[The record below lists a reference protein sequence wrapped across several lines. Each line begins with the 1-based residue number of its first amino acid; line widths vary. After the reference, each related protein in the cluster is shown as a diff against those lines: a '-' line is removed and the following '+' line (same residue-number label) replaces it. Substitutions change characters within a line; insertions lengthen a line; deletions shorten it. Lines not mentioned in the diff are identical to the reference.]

1 MLLCN
6 TFKTSLELQL
16 SILAVDYVHVM
27 WVKTII
33 CLNRTG
39 RNSKILHRKSTR
51 IITSNPF
58 LWRTTCSRWI
68 CGRAKNSHGSCW
80 WVRQIWQWSKG
91 QTISAKFPSDCLGRI
106 LESCNWCLSPPR
118 FQIKQNIFWWRN
130 GKNQIY
136 VFSFATISLI
146 WLAPSCIAAP
156 IKVCESR
163 FLVTSFWFCLPALL
177 FLCFLVSRLRC
188 MLFIA
193 SLGCI
198 K

>member
-1 MLLCN
+1 MLLYN
-6 TFKTSLELQL
+6 TFKASLELQL

-27 WVKTII
+27 WVKPII

-136 VFSFATISLI
+136 VFSFATISLDMTRFKLYCSTNKGLRKPI
-146 WLAPSCIAAP
+146 SCHVI
-156 IKVCESR
+156 
-163 FLVTSFWFCLPALL
+163 LVL
-177 FLCFLVSRLRC
+177 FACIIIP
-188 MLFIA
+188 LFP
-193 SLGCI
+193 GF
-198 K
+198 

>member
-1 MLLCN
+1 
-6 TFKTSLELQL
+6 
-16 SILAVDYVHVM
+16 M

-33 CLNRTG
+33 CLNRTR

-118 FQIKQNIFWWRN
+118 FQIKQNIFWWRS

-136 VFSFATISLI
+136 VFSFATHPVPCS
-146 WLAPSCIAAP
+146 
-156 IKVCESR
+156 
-163 FLVTSFWFCLPALL
+163 LPA
-177 FLCFLVSRLRC
+177 VQQ
-188 MLFIA
+188 
-193 SLGCI
+193 SLTHVEGWAWHERPRGSFSAV
-198 K
+198 